1 VTARLWNAHNGQLL
15 AVFAGHTDQVLD
27 ASFSR
32 DAAWVLTSSLDGTAK
47 IWDLQLETR
56 TVDELEAL
64 LQPTSP
70 FQLDQGRLLPTGG

>member
-1 VTARLWNAHNGQLL
+1 MTARLWNAHNGQLL

-47 IWDLQLETR
+47 IWDIQLETR
-56 TVDELEAL
+56 TLDERAAL
-64 LQPTSP
+64 LERATP